1 MLPAG
6 TALVAAGRGGGRA
19 RPQTLH
25 PAMRVQAET
34 AGVDRLQPLRGLA
47 SLALALCRH
56 PTSFQGAALSGQL
69 ALLQVRTTA
78 TAPHQRSTQDSAE
91 ASA

>member
-1 MLPAG
+1 
-6 TALVAAGRGGGRA
+6 
-19 RPQTLH
+19 
-25 PAMRVQAET
+25 MRVQAET
-34 AGVDRLQPLRGLA
+34 AGVDRLQPLRGLV
-47 SLALALCRH
+47 SLAVALRMY
-56 PTSFQGAALSGQL
+56 PSSAQGAALSGQL